1 MAEPFKTVIY
11 FVTYSTQI
19 IWVHQTVCSGFSIKW
34 LCIHVFVRCYV
45 IHVSCWPCAFRNRPF
60 FLFPFFFV
68 LQFYFI
74 FKLYII
80 VLVLPN
86 IKTNLP
92 QVYTC
97 SPSWTL
103 LPPSLSFLKLD
114 LNGVW
119 IHRAGKGIK
128 DLLNIWKAPR
138 TKCFLIL
145 PLFFPPSCW

>member
-1 MAEPFKTVIY
+1 MSVKEYGAY
-11 FVTYSTQI
+11 FVLSIQNLLL
-19 IWVHQTVCSGFSIKW
+19 QFQLFS
-34 LCIHVFVRCYV
+34 V
-45 IHVSCWPCAFRNRPF
+45 PF
-60 FLFPFFFV
+60 AFFV
-68 LQFYFI
+68 FFCLFVLFCFVFYLQFYFI

-86 IKTNLP
+86 IKMNPP

-103 LPPSLSFLKLD
+103 LPSSLSFLKLD

-128 DLLNIWKAPR
+128 ELLNIWKAPR